1 VLDDKGI
8 TTAAWTFL
16 ALLIVSGFLSLIAL
30 SRTGIRHFWTQPHPT
45 MPSLPALEVLPVAA
59 LLAAC
64 VALTVWAGPVMQ
76 HAQATANGLKAPEAY
91 RNAVMGA
98 TQVPNPVV
106 APAKMPVKG
115 TAP

>member
-1 VLDDKGI
+1 
-8 TTAAWTFL
+8 
-16 ALLIVSGFLSLIAL
+16 
-30 SRTGIRHFWTQPHPT
+30 
-45 MPSLPALEVLPVAA
+45 VAA

-64 VALTVWAGPVMQ
+64 VALTVWAEPVMQ
-76 HAQATANGLKAPEAY
+76 HAKATANGLKNPETY

-106 APAKMPVKG
+106 APAKVPVKG